1 MAGVNVSVAPE
12 IINWVIEKIQFGT
25 VNNSVFELLNKWK
38 SGEKVPTFNQIE
50 DVSKKTNIPF
60 GYFFLEKT
68 DWIILP
74 LMQNFKH
81 QFPQDIAIAHRT
93 VLHAFRLCIGRAYL
107 ADNLQGLHSA
117 VAAHGGQVFASL
129 PRRLQIQKRSDAMLR
144 FFGGIIG
151 HHQVGEETEK

>member
-60 GYFFLEKT
+60 GYFFLEK
-68 DWIILP
+68 P
-74 LMQNFKH
+74 
-81 QFPQDIAIAHRT
+81 P
-93 VLHAFRLCIGRAYL
+93 
-107 ADNLQGLHSA
+107 DNVGA
-117 VAAHGGQVFASL
+117 KAKASTIDTFL
-129 PRRLQIQKRSDAMLR
+129 
-144 FFGGIIG
+144 
-151 HHQVGEETEK
+151 

>member
-68 DWIILP
+68 PIENCKIVEYRTVDSLAIQELSRIKISSISWSRLDSNYKKQI
-74 LMQNFKH
+74 
-81 QFPQDIAIAHRT
+81 IAHPSI
-93 VLHAFRLCIGRAYL
+93 CIFLYS
-107 ADNLQGLHSA
+107 NHSLIS
-117 VAAHGGQVFASL
+117 FI
-129 PRRLQIQKRSDAMLR
+129 RD
-144 FFGGIIG
+144 
-151 HHQVGEETEK
+151 T